1 MTNPRVLTVTALH
14 KIRKEGAYANILTN
28 EMLSQNNLARLDAAM
43 FTDLVH
49 GTTRYRRYLDYLIE
63 ICANRPI
70 AEIEDQLVNILEFS
84 LYSYLIRAKPQH
96 AVVNEGVE
104 TAREIIGERS
114 VGFINAILRKVVSK
128 SKSDWDHEISNQLS
142 GIDLLGTI
150 YSMPN
155 WIVEYF
161 QKQVSN
167 ERELIVLLQSLNL
180 SPVPTFLRPPNQ
192 RVYELNL
199 IPGNW
204 SPFGYFESKR
214 GDLQRKL
221 LESRLIIQDEGSQLV
236 ALALISA
243 EIVGSDTSWLDM
255 TAGPGGKAAFLAA
268 AAPSRKATLVA
279 NELHPHRAK
288 LIENTLQ
295 RLNLRADV
303 QVGDAL
309 NQAWSAQFD
318 RVLLDA
324 PCTGLG
330 ALRRRAE
337 SRWRKTPADLIELV
351 DLQKKLLSKA
361 VQAARPG
368 GIVGYTTCSLHP
380 RETEEVV
387 NFIGKTHRVQI
398 LSAPMY
404 LPGIPMEDSPFIK
417 LWPHRH
423 GTDGMFMAL
432 LQVG

>member
-70 AEIEDQLVNILEFS
+70 AEIEDQLLNILEFS

-192 RVYELNL
+192 RVIKLNL
-199 IPGNW
+199 IPSNW

-361 VQAARPG
+361 VQVARPG

-398 LSAPMY
+398 LNAPMY

>member
-28 EMLSQNNLARLDAAM
+28 EMLSQNNLVRLDAAM

-63 ICANRPI
+63 ICASRPI

-84 LYSYLIRAKPQH
+84 FYSYLIRAKPQH

-114 VGFINAILRKVVSK
+114 VGFINAILRNVVSK

-192 RVYELNL
+192 RVNELNL

-221 LESRLIIQDEGSQLV
+221 LESRLVIQDEGSQLV

-243 EIVGSDTSWLDM
+243 EIVGSDNNWLDM

-268 AAPSRKATLVA
+268 AAPSRNATLVA

-295 RLNLRADV
+295 RLDLRADV

-361 VQAARPG
+361 VRAARSG

-387 NFIGKTHRVQI
+387 NFIAKTHRVQI
-398 LSAPMY
+398 LNAPMY

>member
-167 ERELIVLLQSLNL
+167 EQELIVLLQSLNL

-243 EIVGSDTSWLDM
+243 EIVGSDTTWLDM

-268 AAPSRKATLVA
+268 VAPSRKATLVA

-361 VQAARPG
+361 VQAARLG
-368 GIVGYTTCSLHP
+368 GVVGYTTCSLHP

-387 NFIGKTHRVQI
+387 NFIAKTHRVQI
-398 LSAPMY
+398 LNAPMY

>member
-180 SPVPTFLRPPNQ
+180 SPVPTFLRLPNQ
-192 RVYELNL
+192 RVNELNL
-199 IPGNW
+199 IPSNW

-221 LESRLIIQDEGSQLV
+221 LESRLVIQDEGSQLV

-295 RLNLRADV
+295 RLDLRADV
-303 QVGDAL
+303 QIGDAL

-361 VQAARPG
+361 VQAARSG

-387 NFIGKTHRVQI
+387 NFIAKTHRLQI
-398 LSAPMY
+398 LNAPMY

>member
-70 AEIEDQLVNILEFS
+70 AEIEDQLLNILEFS

-192 RVYELNL
+192 RVIELNL

-361 VQAARPG
+361 VQVARPG

-398 LSAPMY
+398 LNAPMY

>member
-1 MTNPRVLTVTALH
+1 M
-14 KIRKEGAYANILTN
+14 
-28 EMLSQNNLARLDAAM
+28 
-43 FTDLVH
+43 
-49 GTTRYRRYLDYLIE
+49 
-63 ICANRPI
+63 
-70 AEIEDQLVNILEFS
+70 
-84 LYSYLIRAKPQH
+84 
-96 AVVNEGVE
+96 
-104 TAREIIGERS
+104 
-114 VGFINAILRKVVSK
+114 
-128 SKSDWDHEISNQLS
+128 
-142 GIDLLGTI
+142 
-150 YSMPN
+150 
-155 WIVEYF
+155 
-161 QKQVSN
+161 
-167 ERELIVLLQSLNL
+167 
-180 SPVPTFLRPPNQ
+180 
-192 RVYELNL
+192 
-199 IPGNW
+199 
-204 SPFGYFESKR
+204 
-214 GDLQRKL
+214 
-221 LESRLIIQDEGSQLV
+221 ESRLVIQDEGSQLV

-255 TAGPGGKAAFLAA
+255 TAGQGGKTAFLAA
-268 AAPSRKATLVA
+268 AARSRKATLVA

-295 RLNLRADV
+295 RLDLRADV

-361 VQAARPG
+361 VQAARSG

-387 NFIGKTHRVQI
+387 NFIAKTHRVQI
-398 LSAPMY
+398 LNAPMH